1 MNVLSTLSLISLRIV
16 RISLRAL
23 AWARQFF
30 LIDWIVRLQRGLR
43 RHNAFLAAS
52 AMAFNFFLSFI
63 PILALL
69 GYILGHFVRER
80 GVAEFLKPL
89 GDAVPFA
96 SEIAGNELER
106 MAGASVTVAPVSIIG
121 FLWVTSSG
129 TSSLIDTFE
138 LALGAKR
145 RAWYLQRFI
154 ALVWVVVVLALIS
167 STLWTA
173 MRVDKYL
180 GDESLPIDRRVT
192 ALLGSWEPWGVLLA
206 LAVLA
211 VTALAVLYRYGVE
224 HPTGRRRVALPGALI
239 ATIGSSLVTWGFS
252 AYVRNLAKYAVFY
265 GSLAAVATILVWL
278 YLISLALLLGAELNA
293 QLEMKR
299 IVLAP
304 PLPADDVARG

>member
-1 MNVLSTLSLISLRIV
+1 MRGAVSLVAASQQLAVSSIKVARAG
-16 RISLRAL
+16 LRAL

-89 GDAVPFA
+89 GEAVPFA
-96 SEIAGNELER
+96 KEIAGNELER

-145 RAWYLQRFI
+145 RAWYVQRAI
-154 ALVWVVVVLALIS
+154 AFGWVIVVLGLVS
-167 STLWTA
+167 GTLWTA
-173 MRVDKYL
+173 MRIDKYL
-180 GDESLPIDRRVT
+180 GDDSLPIDRRVT
-192 ALLGSWEPWGVLLA
+192 ALLGSWEPWGVLAA
-206 LAVLA
+206 LAIIGVSS
-211 VTALAVLYRYGVE
+211 LAVLYRYGVE
-224 HPTGRRRVALPGALI
+224 HPAGRPRFAWPGAILAMI
-239 ATIGSSLVTWGFS
+239 TSTLVTWGFG
-252 AYVRNLAKYAVFY
+252 AYVRDLARYAVFY

-293 QLEMKR
+293 QLETHAVKQTN
-299 IVLAP
+299 AS
-304 PLPADDVARG
+304 

>member
-1 MNVLSTLSLISLRIV
+1 VDVPSTLSLISLRVV
-16 RISLRAL
+16 RVSLRAL

-30 LIDWIVRLQRGLR
+30 LVDWTVRLMRGLR

-69 GYILGHFVRER
+69 GYILGHFVRAH
-80 GVAEFLKPL
+80 GVAEFLRPL
-89 GDAVPFA
+89 GDVVPFA
-96 SEIAGNELER
+96 SEIAGKELER
-106 MAGASVTVAPVSIIG
+106 MAGASVTVAPLSVIG

-145 RAWYLQRFI
+145 RAWYIQRVI
-154 ALVWVVVVLALIS
+154 ALVWVLVVLALIS
-167 STLWTA
+167 STFWTA

-180 GDESLPIDRRVT
+180 GDTSLPIDRRVT
-192 ALLGSWEPWGVLLA
+192 ALLGSWEPWGVLFA
-206 LAVLA
+206 LAVIA
-211 VTALAVLYRYGVE
+211 VSALAVLYRFGVE
-224 HPTGRRRVALPGALI
+224 HSAGRRRVTWPGALI
-239 ATIGSSLVTWGFS
+239 ATVASSLVTWGFG

-293 QLEMKR
+293 QLETKR
-299 IVLAP
+299 IVP
-304 PLPADDVARG
+304 PLRADDVAQR

>member
-1 MNVLSTLSLISLRIV
+1 MDPALAPLKVARAA
-16 RISLRAL
+16 LRAL

-30 LIDWIVRLQRGLR
+30 VVDWIVRLTRGLR

-69 GYILGHFVRER
+69 GYILGHFVREH
-80 GVAEFLKPL
+80 GVAEFLAPL
-89 GDAVPFA
+89 GEAVPFA
-96 SEIAGNELER
+96 REIAGNELER
-106 MAGASVTVAPVSIIG
+106 MAGASVTVAPVSIVG

-145 RAWYLQRFI
+145 RAWYVQRLI
-154 ALVWVVVVLALIS
+154 ALGWVLAVLALVS

-192 ALLGSWEPWGVLLA
+192 ALLGSWEPWVVLCA
-206 LAVLA
+206 LAVIG
-211 VTALAVLYRYGVE
+211 VSALAVLYRFGVE
-224 HPTGRRRVALPGALI
+224 HPPGRARITWPGAFM
-239 ATIGSSLVTWGFS
+239 ATITSTLVTWGFG
-252 AYVRNLAKYAVFY
+252 AYVRDLARYAVFY

-293 QLEMKR
+293 QLEVGATKK
-299 IVLAP
+299 LDA
-304 PLPADDVARG
+304 A